1 LAEAQ
6 AIFICVNTP
15 PAPVQRGVMG
25 QPSDLSAFKSVLKSI
40 GEAAGSDSFPMGHR
54 IIVNKSTVPVGTSKM
69 TEEILS
75 KHIDNLDQ
83 KFSVVS
89 MPEFLAEGQA
99 IANLLSPD
107 RIAIGTP

>member
-1 LAEAQ
+1 
-6 AIFICVNTP
+6 
-15 PAPVQRGVMG
+15 
-25 QPSDLSAFKSVLKSI
+25 
-40 GEAAGSDSFPMGHR
+40 MGHR

-75 KHIDNLDQ
+75 KYIDNLDH

-107 RIAIGTP
+107 RIAIGTPQSELG